1 MSVQK
6 ISNAILGVGVDDTT
20 IDLFE
25 SQYPVP
31 TGVSYNSY
39 VILDEK
45 VAILDTQEYQFI
57 KETVKK
63 QPKENGSLLRRLLM
77 IAGCGVL
84 FGGCAA
90 VTFAS
95 VFPVMA
101 DREENTQQKIEL
113 TGSDVAETISEEQ
126 ATERESVASVSEKE
140 EKSLLA
146 MRQEMYREVLKVS
159 QKSRKS
165 LVNVR
170 GISKDEDLLNNSYLQ
185 QEDTEGLVF
194 LETETQFYI
203 LTYEEELEN
212 LQELQ
217 VTFADGSTVQGE
229 ICRGDA
235 DSGFAVATVRK
246 NLLNDSTR
254 EGIVVSDLTD
264 TKKLGQSDIV
274 IAIGS
279 PAGDSDAVVYGMITS
294 VSEKLSAADTEYNV
308 LATDVQGNEDGS
320 GVLLDSD
327 GNVAGMILKKNEND
341 GDNIHAVSISQILPL
356 VEHLANKE
364 TIRYTGIYGT
374 EITQAQCRKL
384 GIDQGLYVERTQEES
399 PAMKA
404 GIQCGD
410 IISKIDGTPTESMQS
425 YYTYLQTK
433 KQGENLTI
441 TVLRKNSD
449 GEYAEKDYKVT
460 VGER

>member
-1 MSVQK
+1 MK
-6 ISNAILGVGVDDTT
+6 KN
-20 IDLFE
+20 
-25 SQYPVP
+25 
-31 TGVSYNSY
+31 
-39 VILDEK
+39 K
-45 VAILDTQEYQFI
+45 MDTQEYQFI

-146 MRQEMYREVLKVS
+146 MRQEVYREVLKVS
-159 QKSRKS
+159 QKS

-294 VSEKLSAADTEYNV
+294 VSEKLSVADTEYNV

>member
-1 MSVQK
+1 MK
-6 ISNAILGVGVDDTT
+6 KN
-20 IDLFE
+20 
-25 SQYPVP
+25 
-31 TGVSYNSY
+31 
-39 VILDEK
+39 K
-45 VAILDTQEYQFI
+45 MDTQEYQFI

-126 ATERESVASVSEKE
+126 ATERESVASVSEQE

-170 GISKDEDLLNNSYLQ
+170 GISKDEDLLNNSYFQ

-294 VSEKLSAADTEYNV
+294 VSEKLSVADTEYNV

-320 GVLLDSD
+320 GVLDSD

>member
-1 MSVQK
+1 MK
-6 ISNAILGVGVDDTT
+6 KN
-20 IDLFE
+20 
-25 SQYPVP
+25 
-31 TGVSYNSY
+31 
-39 VILDEK
+39 K
-45 VAILDTQEYQFI
+45 MDTQEYQFI

-126 ATERESVASVSEKE
+126 ATERESVASVSEQE

-159 QKSRKS
+159 QKS

-294 VSEKLSAADTEYNV
+294 VSEKLSVADTEYNV

>member
-1 MSVQK
+1 MK
-6 ISNAILGVGVDDTT
+6 KN
-20 IDLFE
+20 
-25 SQYPVP
+25 
-31 TGVSYNSY
+31 
-39 VILDEK
+39 K
-45 VAILDTQEYQFI
+45 MDTQEYQFI

-77 IAGCGVL
+77 IVGCGVL

-126 ATERESVASVSEKE
+126 ATERESVASVSEQE

-185 QEDTEGLVF
+185 KEDTEGLVF

-294 VSEKLSAADTEYNV
+294 VSEKLSVADTEYNV

>member
-1 MSVQK
+1 MK
-6 ISNAILGVGVDDTT
+6 KN
-20 IDLFE
+20 
-25 SQYPVP
+25 
-31 TGVSYNSY
+31 
-39 VILDEK
+39 K
-45 VAILDTQEYQFI
+45 MDTQEYQFI

-84 FGGCAA
+84 FGSCAA

-126 ATERESVASVSEKE
+126 ATERESVASVSEQE

-229 ICRGDA
+229 ICRGD
-235 DSGFAVATVRK
+235 SGFAVATVRK

-294 VSEKLSAADTEYNV
+294 VSEKLSVADTEYNV

-356 VEHLANKE
+356 IEHLANKE

>member
-1 MSVQK
+1 MK
-6 ISNAILGVGVDDTT
+6 KN
-20 IDLFE
+20 
-25 SQYPVP
+25 
-31 TGVSYNSY
+31 
-39 VILDEK
+39 K
-45 VAILDTQEYQFI
+45 MDTQEYQFI

-126 ATERESVASVSEKE
+126 ATERESVASVSEQE

-146 MRQEMYREVLKVS
+146 MRQEMYREV
-159 QKSRKS
+159 
-165 LVNVR
+165 
-170 GISKDEDLLNNSYLQ
+170 Q

-203 LTYEEELEN
+203 LTYEEEMEN

-294 VSEKLSAADTEYNV
+294 VSEKLSVADTEYNV

-356 VEHLANKE
+356 IEHLANKE

>member
-1 MSVQK
+1 MK
-6 ISNAILGVGVDDTT
+6 KN
-20 IDLFE
+20 
-25 SQYPVP
+25 
-31 TGVSYNSY
+31 
-39 VILDEK
+39 K
-45 VAILDTQEYQFI
+45 MDTQEYQFI

-126 ATERESVASVSEKE
+126 ATERESVASVSEQE

-146 MRQEMYREVLKVS
+146 MRQEMYREVLKV
-159 QKSRKS
+159 SRKS

-294 VSEKLSAADTEYNV
+294 VSEKLSVADTEYNV

>member
-1 MSVQK
+1 MECGRR
-6 ISNAILGVGVDDTT
+6 IR
-20 IDLFE
+20 
-25 SQYPVP
+25 Y
-31 TGVSYNSY
+31 
-39 VILDEK
+39 EK
-45 VAILDTQEYQFI
+45 NKMDTQEYQFI

-84 FGGCAA
+84 FGSCAA

-126 ATERESVASVSEKE
+126 ATERESVASVSEQE

-203 LTYEEELEN
+203 LTYEEEMEN

-229 ICRGDA
+229 ICR
-235 DSGFAVATVRK
+235 
-246 NLLNDSTR
+246 
-254 EGIVVSDLTD
+254 EMQIPDL
-264 TKKLGQSDIV
+264 Q
-274 IAIGS
+274 
-279 PAGDSDAVVYGMITS
+279 
-294 VSEKLSAADTEYNV
+294 
-308 LATDVQGNEDGS
+308 
-320 GVLLDSD
+320 
-327 GNVAGMILKKNEND
+327 
-341 GDNIHAVSISQILPL
+341 
-356 VEHLANKE
+356 
-364 TIRYTGIYGT
+364 
-374 EITQAQCRKL
+374 
-384 GIDQGLYVERTQEES
+384 
-399 PAMKA
+399 
-404 GIQCGD
+404 
-410 IISKIDGTPTESMQS
+410 
-425 YYTYLQTK
+425 LQ
-433 KQGENLTI
+433 L
-441 TVLRKNSD
+441 
-449 GEYAEKDYKVT
+449 
-460 VGER
+460 

>member
-1 MSVQK
+1 MK
-6 ISNAILGVGVDDTT
+6 KN
-20 IDLFE
+20 
-25 SQYPVP
+25 
-31 TGVSYNSY
+31 
-39 VILDEK
+39 K
-45 VAILDTQEYQFI
+45 MDTQEYQFI

-126 ATERESVASVSEKE
+126 ATERESVASVSEQE

-203 LTYEEELEN
+203 LTYEEEMEN

-294 VSEKLSAADTEYNV
+294 VSEKLSVADTEYNV

-364 TIRYTGIYGT
+364 TIRYWLNWADTRRGIYGT